1 MIMKKI
7 VIALILLITVPLFG
21 TSQDSSLQ
29 ERNKACIRKQLDHIN
44 SGDKNAA
51 ISDWSDSAANFG
63 HVSKAMLTTAFND
76 VYTTFPDW
84 RLDLVD
90 MIAEGDYVVA
100 RVKASGTHLGI
111 GKIPMNGGMLIGVKP
126 TKKHFVV
133 DHIHWYKLKD
143 GKIVE
148 HWATRDDL
156 EMMRQLGLLPPVAQ
170 PITK

>member
-1 MIMKKI
+1 MRKI
-7 VIALILLITVPLFG
+7 VIAFILLITVPLVA

-29 ERNKACIRKQLDHIN
+29 ERNKVVVRKQSDHIN

-51 ISDWSDSAANFG
+51 ISDWADSMANFG
-63 HVSKAMLTTAFND
+63 RPGKAMLIEAFND
-76 VYTTFPDW
+76 IFTTFPDW
-84 RLDLVD
+84 RLDIVD

-111 GKIPMNGGMLIGVKP
+111 GKLPLNGGMLIGVKP
-126 TKKHFVV
+126 TKKHFVA

-156 EMMRQLGLLPPVAQ
+156 EMMRQLGLLPPVPQ
-170 PITK
+170 LFPK